1 MLLNAS
7 NMRVMLSS
15 RNRGSAILVIL
26 LVASNI
32 SVLNSH
38 AENDYPATLSI
49 DVEDGT
55 VIDDEFIF
63 KALVMD
69 ELEPH
74 SASWELL
81 DSTSTR
87 HYVSV
92 SELHQGVTSGPVTEW
107 TFDIVISPETVGSCS
122 CILVVSI
129 IDSKGTH
136 LVEFASIFIQSM
148 GISDDFLP
156 PTLHIHESGMDYWHS
171 ESYILDALSSTI
183 DGTVPSFSAIIRTSS
198 TIKCTYAGLDVEDS
212 LYAVNYNSTPHPSLS
227 EITWDG
233 DTLTFEI
240 DLVDF
245 DDGWHDIIIFAQ
257 SEIEDSTYSH
267 DCISIRIDNTPP
279 SVILNIPEELPEG
292 TDTVYLDASSTFDEY
307 WGIQGLTYTWSIN
320 ELGGTGEE
328 MNQVFS
334 GLDYRSIELNLVNS
348 GVYGIS
354 LSVSDNAGNIGLSTS
369 TLEVV
374 NMAPTARLTINGED
388 YFDNDQVTLSPDSS
402 ILVDASSSTDTSNDI
417 DGLRYVWRVDN
428 VPTYEGASRS
438 ISWPDGVDDDSFVLS
453 IEVIDDDSE
462 SSMISVIVVDNS
474 ESGSPPLSLLILI
487 ISGGFLSYSLFRRS
501 KSDDSE
507 IPKWN

>member
-1 MLLNAS
+1 M
-7 NMRVMLSS
+7 
-15 RNRGSAILVIL
+15 
-26 LVASNI
+26 
-32 SVLNSH
+32 
-38 AENDYPATLSI
+38 
-49 DVEDGT
+49 
-55 VIDDEFIF
+55 
-63 KALVMD
+63 
-69 ELEPH
+69 
-74 SASWELL
+74 
-81 DSTSTR
+81 
-87 HYVSV
+87 
-92 SELHQGVTSGPVTEW
+92 
-107 TFDIVISPETVGSCS
+107 
-122 CILVVSI
+122 
-129 IDSKGTH
+129 
-136 LVEFASIFIQSM
+136 
-148 GISDDFLP
+148 
-156 PTLHIHESGMDYWHS
+156 
-171 ESYILDALSSTI
+171 
-183 DGTVPSFSAIIRTSS
+183 
-198 TIKCTYAGLDVEDS
+198 
-212 LYAVNYNSTPHPSLS
+212 
-227 EITWDG
+227 
-233 DTLTFEI
+233 
-240 DLVDF
+240 
-245 DDGWHDIIIFAQ
+245 
-257 SEIEDSTYSH
+257 
-267 DCISIRIDNTPP
+267 
-279 SVILNIPEELPEG
+279 NIPEELPEG

-374 NMAPTARLTINGED
+374 NMAPTARLPINGED
-388 YFDNDQVTLSPDSS
+388 YFDNDQVTLSPDSP

>member
-1 MLLNAS
+1 M
-7 NMRVMLSS
+7 
-15 RNRGSAILVIL
+15 
-26 LVASNI
+26 
-32 SVLNSH
+32 
-38 AENDYPATLSI
+38 
-49 DVEDGT
+49 
-55 VIDDEFIF
+55 
-63 KALVMD
+63 
-69 ELEPH
+69 
-74 SASWELL
+74 
-81 DSTSTR
+81 
-87 HYVSV
+87 
-92 SELHQGVTSGPVTEW
+92 
-107 TFDIVISPETVGSCS
+107 
-122 CILVVSI
+122 
-129 IDSKGTH
+129 
-136 LVEFASIFIQSM
+136 
-148 GISDDFLP
+148 
-156 PTLHIHESGMDYWHS
+156 
-171 ESYILDALSSTI
+171 
-183 DGTVPSFSAIIRTSS
+183 
-198 TIKCTYAGLDVEDS
+198 
-212 LYAVNYNSTPHPSLS
+212 
-227 EITWDG
+227 
-233 DTLTFEI
+233 
-240 DLVDF
+240 
-245 DDGWHDIIIFAQ
+245 
-257 SEIEDSTYSH
+257 
-267 DCISIRIDNTPP
+267 
-279 SVILNIPEELPEG
+279 NIPEELPEG

-438 ISWPDGVDDDSFVLS
+438 ISWPDGVDDDRFVLS

>member
-1 MLLNAS
+1 VLLNAS

-15 RNRGSAILVIL
+15 HNRVSAILVIL
-26 LVASNI
+26 LFASNI
-32 SVLNSH
+32 TVLNSQ
-38 AENDYPATLSI
+38 AENDFRATLSI
-49 DVEDGT
+49 DMEDGT
-55 VIDDEFIF
+55 VIDDELTF

-74 SASWELL
+74 SASWELS

-92 SELHQGVTSGPVTEW
+92 SEFYQGVTSGPLTEW
-107 TFDIVISPETVGSCS
+107 TFDIDISPETVGSCS
-122 CILVVSI
+122 CILTVSV
-129 IDSKGTH
+129 IDSHGIP
-136 LVEFASIFIQSM
+136 LLESASIFIQSL
-148 GISDDFLP
+148 GVTDELFT

-183 DGTVPSFSAIIRTSS
+183 DGIVPSFSTIIRTSS
-198 TIKCTYAGLDVEDS
+198 TIKCTYGGLEGEDS

-227 EITWDG
+227 DIKWDG

-240 DLVDF
+240 DLIDF

-292 TDTVYLDASSTFDEY
+292 TDTVFLDASSTFDEY

-320 ELGGTGEE
+320 ELGGSGEE
-328 MNQVFS
+328 INQVFS
-334 GLDYRSIELNLVNS
+334 GLDYRSIELILINS
-348 GVYGIS
+348 GVYVIS
-354 LSVSDNAGNIGLSTS
+354 LSVSDNAGNMALSTS
-369 TLEVV
+369 TLEIV
-374 NMAPTARLTINGED
+374 NMAPIARLTINGEN
-388 YFDNDQVTLSPDSS
+388 YFDNDQVALSPDSS
-402 ILVDASSSTDTSNDI
+402 IVVDASLSTDTSNDI

-428 VPTYEGASRS
+428 VPTYEGTSRS
-438 ISWPDGVDDDSFVLS
+438 ISWPDGVNDDSFVLS

-462 SSMISVIVVDNS
+462 STMISVIVVDNS
-474 ESGSPPLSLLILI
+474 ESGSPPLSILILI
-487 ISGGFLSYSLFRRS
+487 ISGGFLSYSVFRRS

>member
-1 MLLNAS
+1 MLFNAN
-7 NMRVMLSS
+7 NMRAMSTSL
-15 RNRGSAILVIL
+15 NRGSAILVIL
-26 LVASNI
+26 LLASNI
-32 SVLNSH
+32 PVLNSQ
-38 AENDYPATLSI
+38 AENDFPATLSI
-49 DVEDGT
+49 DLEDGT

-92 SELHQGVTSGPVTEW
+92 SEFHQGVTSGPVTEW
-107 TFDIVISPETVGSCS
+107 TFDIAISPETVGLCS

-129 IDSKGTH
+129 TDSNGVH
-136 LVEFASIFIQSM
+136 LVESASIFIKSLST
-148 GISDDFLP
+148 SDELLP

-171 ESYILDALSSTI
+171 ESYMLEALSSTI
-183 DGTVPSFSAIIRTSS
+183 DSTVPSFSIIIRTSS
-198 TIKCTYAGLDVEDS
+198 TIKCTYGGFEEEKS
-212 LYAVNYNSTPHPSLS
+212 LYAVNYNSSPHPSLS
-227 EITWDG
+227 EIVWDG

-267 DCISIRIDNTPP
+267 DCISIRIDNTSP
-279 SVILNIPEELPEG
+279 SVILDIPEELPEG
-292 TDTVYLDASSTFDEY
+292 TSTVYLDASSSFDEY

-320 ELGGTGEE
+320 ALGGTGEE

-334 GLDYRSIELNLVNS
+334 GLHYRSIELNLVDS
-348 GVYGIS
+348 GIYVIS
-354 LSVSDNAGNIGLSTS
+354 LSVSDNAGNMGISTS
-369 TLEVV
+369 TLEIV
-374 NMAPTARLTINGED
+374 NMAPTARLTIDGED
-388 YFDNDQVTLSPDSS
+388 YFDNDQVTLDPDSS
-402 ILVDASSSTDTSNDI
+402 ILVDASSSTDTSNDL

-438 ISWPDGVDDDSFVLS
+438 ISWPDGVDADRFVLS

-462 SSMISVIVVDNS
+462 SSMISVIVVDNTG
-474 ESGSPPLSLLILI
+474 SGSPPLSILILI
-487 ISGGFLSYSLFRRS
+487 ISGGFLSYSIFRRS
-501 KSDDSE
+501 KSEDSE